1 MKNLFSVNEFS
12 RLTGVEAST
21 LRYWDEIGIFSP
33 IHRNPD
39 NNYRYYSIAQ
49 ILALNFV
56 TTLSD
61 LEIPLKTIAELR
73 KERDPEN
80 LLRILEKKERQLDME
95 LRALRL
101 RSSIIH
107 ARQEL
112 IRYGLKV
119 DEKQISVQPREEKAL
134 VLWSRNEYNEG
145 DTFIEPLAAF
155 IEHSGDQHVNLS
167 FPVGGYWDSIES
179 FMMEPSRPDHFFSID
194 PTGRHIRKAGN
205 YLVGFARGYYAEMG
219 DLPERLAAYAKENS
233 FVMSGPVY
241 TMYLHEEI
249 STHDISQ
256 YLAQTCVAVSK
267 PRQRQRRTQSS
278 QLAPAIGKDKTEERW
293 TE

>member
-1 MKNLFSVNEFS
+1 MKDLLSIHEFS
-12 RLTGVEAST
+12 KLTGVESST

-33 IHRNPD
+33 IKRNPE
-39 NNYRYYSIAQ
+39 NNYRYYSITQ
-49 ILALNFV
+49 ILALNFI

-80 LLRILEKKERQLDME
+80 LLRMLEKRERQLDME

-119 DEKQISVQPREEKAL
+119 DETQVSVLHRDEKAL
-134 VLWSRNEYNEG
+134 VLWPRNEYQEG
-145 DTFIEPLAAF
+145 DTFIEPLSAF
-155 IEHSGDQHVNLS
+155 ITHAGEHRVNLS
-167 FPVGGYWDSIES
+167 FPVGGYWDSMES
-179 FMMEPSRPDHFFSID
+179 FMNEPSRPEHFFSID
-194 PTGRHIRKAGN
+194 PTGTHMRKPGN
-205 YLVGFARGYYAEMG
+205 YLIGFARGYYAEMG
-219 DLPERLAAYAKENS
+219 DLPERMAAYAKENS
-233 FVMSGPVY
+233 IAVSGPVY

-249 STHDISQ
+249 CTQDFSQ
-256 YLAQTCVAVSK
+256 YLAQSCVAVSK
-267 PRQRQRRTQSS
+267 QKLKRAVYPRR
-278 QLAPAIGKDKTEERW
+278 
-293 TE
+293 

>member
-1 MKNLFSVNEFS
+1 MKDLFSIHEFS
-12 RLTGVEAST
+12 KLTGVEAST
-21 LRYWDEIGIFSP
+21 LRYWDDIGIFSP
-33 IHRNPD
+33 IKRNPE

-56 TTLSD
+56 TTLSE

-80 LLRILEKKERQLDME
+80 LLKVLEKRERQLDME
-95 LRALRL
+95 LRKLRL

-119 DEKQISVQPREEKAL
+119 DEAKVSIQPRDEKAL
-134 VLWSRNEYNEG
+134 ILWPRNEYDEG

-155 IEHSGDQHVNLS
+155 IQHSGEHHINLS
-167 FPVGGYWDSIES
+167 FPVGGYWDSMES
-179 FMMEPSRPDHFFSID
+179 FMREPSRPDHFFSID
-194 PTGRHIRKAGN
+194 PVGRHIRKAGN
-205 YLVGFARGYYAEMG
+205 YLIGFARGYYAEMG
-219 DLPERLAAYAKENS
+219 DLPERMAAYARENS
-233 FVMSGPVY
+233 FIISGPVY

-267 PRQRQRRTQSS
+267 QRLKQRRT
-278 QLAPAIGKDKTEERW
+278 
-293 TE
+293 